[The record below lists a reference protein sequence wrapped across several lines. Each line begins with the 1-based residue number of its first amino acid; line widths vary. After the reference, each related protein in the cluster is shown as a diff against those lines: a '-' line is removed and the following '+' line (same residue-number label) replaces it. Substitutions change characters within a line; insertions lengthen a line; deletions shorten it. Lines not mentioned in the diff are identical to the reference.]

1 MGELLAKVDELGIA
15 DNTIV
20 MFTSDNGAEIFSWPD
35 GGNHPFRGEKGT
47 VYEGGFRVPMLV
59 KWPGVIKPGTI
70 INDVMSAEDWMPT
83 LVAAAGDPNLKEKLL
98 TGYQAGEKTFKNH
111 LDGYNFKPFFEG
123 KVTESPRREF
133 FYFSDNADLMAVRYN
148 EWKITFK
155 TIVGNLFSGKED
167 STNVPIV
174 TNLRVDPWERYQTES
189 TSYGEWWG
197 KKLWVMMPATV
208 IMGQFLATFKD
219 YPPSQVSGSLSVEK
233 ALQALQEGG
242 RKN

>member
-1 MGELLAKVDELGIA
+1 
-15 DNTIV
+15 

-47 VYEGGFRVPMLV
+47 VYEGGFRVPMV
-59 KWPGVIKPGTI
+59 AKWPGVIKPRHHHQRRHVGRR
-70 INDVMSAEDWMPT
+70 
-83 LVAAAGDPNLKEKLL
+83 LAANAGRRRWRAGSKEKLL
-98 TGYQAGEKTFKNH
+98 TGYQAGEKTFRNH
-111 LDGYNFKPFFEG
+111 LDGYDFKPFFEG
-123 KVTESPRREF
+123 KVSEGPRREF
-133 FYFSDNADLMAVRYN
+133 FYFSDNADLMALRYN
-148 EWKITFK
+148 QWKITFK

-167 STNVPIV
+167 STNVPLV
-174 TNLRVDPWERYQTES
+174 TNLRVDPWERYQSES

-219 YPPSQVSGSLSVEK
+219 YPPSQVSGSLGVEK